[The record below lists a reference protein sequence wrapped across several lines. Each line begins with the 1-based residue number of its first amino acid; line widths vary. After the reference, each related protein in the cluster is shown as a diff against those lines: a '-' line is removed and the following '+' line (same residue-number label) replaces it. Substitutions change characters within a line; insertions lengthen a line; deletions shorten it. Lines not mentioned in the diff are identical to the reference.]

1 METAAACLCYRDS
14 REKTMNVGWE
24 GILEDMKAIQESLA
38 QPDQLIASV
47 KVQHSSIE
55 ANLKDLDSQLADSRL
70 ALQGLSLRLDE
81 MIKRPWAQQVALDVA
96 VVEDQEP
103 AVDLREAPAD
113 VIKKIETKEAV
124 SLEDDEK
131 DPEEEEEGTGSQAA
145 NPGLTDNVVLNKLM
159 EEHRNATRQVRSIS
173 WYGKRGWWPVIV
185 HLCRR
190 VVGNNVFECVI
201 SVVILVNAIMIGVE
215 SDLSIR
221 GEDDQV
227 WLQVMEIL
235 FLVVYTVEIVIRLI
249 AHKWKAFKDPWF
261 DFDLILV
268 VLSFIGQIF
277 ATVLTV
283 PSIIQQV
290 LVLRAL
296 RLLRLIRAV
305 RMIKQMRTIWRL
317 VSGLL
322 TSCNTMLSTM
332 ALLLLVLYI
341 FAILGIEMIA
351 NDSTLKADTLTGP
364 IIEKSFSSLWISF
377 WTLTQFVTMDSIASI
392 YIPLIEKK
400 WELSIYFTL
409 LVVIVSI
416 SLMNLVTAVLVE
428 GALEH
433 ARQEKEEEILM
444 SNEKVKLMIP
454 QLKQLFE
461 DLDKDNSG
469 DLHQAEIEQAER
481 EGRVV
486 VPEHILDKASV
497 GSMTELFLN
506 LDVDKSGKLT
516 CAEFIEGC
524 MNIFLLDIPV
534 RDMMMMKMIRL
545 LRHGVMKIEGE
556 IRDLKRSMVLASSA
570 K

>member
-1 METAAACLCYRDS
+1 MCYRDS

-290 LVLRAL
+290 LFLRAL

>member
-290 LVLRAL
+290 LFLRAL

>member
-1 METAAACLCYRDS
+1 MCYRDS

>member
-1 METAAACLCYRDS
+1 
-14 REKTMNVGWE
+14 
-24 GILEDMKAIQESLA
+24 
-38 QPDQLIASV
+38 
-47 KVQHSSIE
+47 
-55 ANLKDLDSQLADSRL
+55 
-70 ALQGLSLRLDE
+70 
-81 MIKRPWAQQVALDVA
+81 
-96 VVEDQEP
+96 
-103 AVDLREAPAD
+103 
-113 VIKKIETKEAV
+113 
-124 SLEDDEK
+124 
-131 DPEEEEEGTGSQAA
+131 
-145 NPGLTDNVVLNKLM
+145 
-159 EEHRNATRQVRSIS
+159 
-173 WYGKRGWWPVIV
+173 
-185 HLCRR
+185 
-190 VVGNNVFECVI
+190 
-201 SVVILVNAIMIGVE
+201 
-215 SDLSIR
+215 
-221 GEDDQV
+221 
-227 WLQVMEIL
+227 MEIL

>member
-227 WLQVMEIL
+227 WLQ
-235 FLVVYTVEIVIRLI
+235 IRQ
-249 AHKWKAFKDPWF
+249 AFK
-261 DFDLILV
+261 L
-268 VLSFIGQIF
+268 
-277 ATVLTV
+277 
-283 PSIIQQV
+283 PSHG
-290 LVLRAL
+290 
-296 RLLRLIRAV
+296 
-305 RMIKQMRTIWRL
+305 
-317 VSGLL
+317 GL
-322 TSCNTMLSTM
+322 M
-332 ALLLLVLYI
+332 ALWVP
-341 FAILGIEMIA
+341 FV
-351 NDSTLKADTLTGP
+351 GP
-364 IIEKSFSSLWISF
+364 C
-377 WTLTQFVTMDSIASI
+377 
-392 YIPLIEKK
+392 
-400 WELSIYFTL
+400 
-409 LVVIVSI
+409 
-416 SLMNLVTAVLVE
+416 
-428 GALEH
+428 
-433 ARQEKEEEILM
+433 
-444 SNEKVKLMIP
+444 
-454 QLKQLFE
+454 
-461 DLDKDNSG
+461 
-469 DLHQAEIEQAER
+469 
-481 EGRVV
+481 
-486 VPEHILDKASV
+486 
-497 GSMTELFLN
+497 
-506 LDVDKSGKLT
+506 DVAFRG
-516 CAEFIEGC
+516 
-524 MNIFLLDIPV
+524 
-534 RDMMMMKMIRL
+534 
-545 LRHGVMKIEGE
+545 H
-556 IRDLKRSMVLASSA
+556 
-570 K
+570 

>member
-409 LVVIVSI
+409 LVVI
-416 SLMNLVTAVLVE
+416 APWQQD
-428 GALEH
+428 GC
-433 ARQEKEEEILM
+433 
-444 SNEKVKLMIP
+444 
-454 QLKQLFE
+454 
-461 DLDKDNSG
+461 
-469 DLHQAEIEQAER
+469 
-481 EGRVV
+481 EGRQDGAKGVGRAGCGRCEGRGPGWLWTVRRAWAGLVV
-486 VPEHILDKASV
+486 DGAKGV
-497 GSMTELFLN
+497 GRAGCGRCEGRGPGWLWTMRRAWAGLV
-506 LDVDKSGKLT
+506 VDGAK
-516 CAEFIEGC
+516 
-524 MNIFLLDIPV
+524 
-534 RDMMMMKMIRL
+534 
-545 LRHGVMKIEGE
+545 GVGMGGQ
-556 IRDLKRSMVLASSA
+556 
-570 K
+570 